1 MQYNR
6 EQILQLAP
14 DDASAKAGQQLAARS
29 KWVALAENPKALWGD
44 CQGSGKTPYRTIV
57 DLANIAF
64 KCTCPSRK
72 FPCKHGLGLL
82 LLHIQDRQAFEPKSE
97 LPPHVAEWLGKREVR
112 EVAKEQKAAE
122 KQPDDFA
129 KARRA
134 EARERK
140 VEGGIE
146 ELRAWLRDIVRT
158 GLMHIP
164 QQAYQFN
171 TNITARMVDAQAGGL
186 AAQLRQINQLNFFED
201 GWQKPLLKRLS
212 GLYMLTE
219 AYLRRETLPVELQ
232 QEIRTLVGW
241 TTSREEVLQSTG
253 VSDHWVVLSVTSS
266 EDSNLTTER
275 IWLYGRNSER
285 FALLLNFYAGGQVS
299 QHMLFPGMHLQAEL
313 AFYPGVSPVRALVR
327 QQQALP
333 PKAININTTS
343 SLTNIYINITL
354 ALAVNAFTDQI
365 PFVLNEARLVV
376 RDDQWFLADA
386 EGNAAPVSNE
396 EDERWTVLAFSM
408 GQPFSVFGVYE
419 NETFGLHYVW
429 TRFKGLFVK

>member
-14 DDASAKAGQQLAARS
+14 DDASAKAGQQLATRS
-29 KWVALAENPKALWGD
+29 KWVLLAENPKALWGD
-44 CQGSGKTPYRTIV
+44 CQGSGKTPYKTIV

-82 LLHIQDRQAFEPKSE
+82 LLYAQDRQAFQTEPA

-112 EVAKEQKAAE
+112 EVAKEQKAVE
-122 KQPDDFA
+122 KQPDDAA
-129 KARRA
+129 KVRRV

-146 ELRAWLRDIVRT
+146 ELRAWLRDVIRA

-171 TNITARMVDAQAGGL
+171 ANITARMVDAQAGGL
-186 AAQLRQINQLNFFED
+186 AAQLRQINQLNFFTD

-219 AYLRRETLPVELQ
+219 GYLRRETLPIEWQ
-232 QEIRTLVGW
+232 QEIRTLIGW
-241 TTSREEVLQSTG
+241 TISREEVLQSTG
-253 VSDHWVVLSVTSS
+253 VSDHWIVLSVTNS
-266 EDSNLTTER
+266 EEANLTTER
-275 IWLYGRNSER
+275 IWLYGLNSAR
-285 FALLLNFYAGGQVS
+285 FALLLNFYAGAQVP

-313 AFYPGVSPVRALVR
+313 VFYPGIQAVRALIK
-327 QQQALP
+327 QQQVLP
-333 PKAININTTS
+333 PKAIPIISTN
-343 SLTNIYINITL
+343 SLTDIYNQITHTL
-354 ALAVNAFTDQI
+354 SINAFTDQI
-365 PFVLNEARLVV
+365 PFVLNEAHLLV
-376 RDDQWFLADA
+376 RDEQWFLVDP
-386 EGNAAPVSNE
+386 EGKAAPVSNG
-396 EDERWTVLAFSM
+396 EDEGWTVLAFSM